1 MITILIIL
9 LFCIIFFLFGSWIN
23 TFGLERI
30 NYESDEEINKIGIF
44 LNKKINAFCIF
55 FVLFGSLFLLVY
67 SFLNKNN
74 LKKDYLT
81 SVKNS
86 TVKFQNLDQS
96 FFKTNKIDSIDLKTS
111 NNQRI
116 DYIRFSKKFQVIYKN
131 DTTNYKIVESEE
143 KKGSPFYL
151 YHLTKDNK
159 TETLLGKFIPKE
171 QLHK

>member
-74 LKKDYLT
+74 LILYYLT
-81 SVKNS
+81 SEKNS
-86 TVKFQNLDQS
+86 SVKF
-96 FFKTNKIDSIDLKTS
+96 
-111 NNQRI
+111 
-116 DYIRFSKKFQVIYKN
+116 
-131 DTTNYKIVESEE
+131 
-143 KKGSPFYL
+143 
-151 YHLTKDNK
+151 
-159 TETLLGKFIPKE
+159 
-171 QLHK
+171 